1 MQRGHERWVPATR
14 IPDGPSCVLPGD
26 QQQAPP
32 ALSATVGII
41 DSSMISRR
49 VSVAEMLHIPSL
61 VPRLVA
67 SLAKTSLA
75 KNQEW
80 SRSCGTSV
88 REARSLACGASPC
101 VESVDGVQ
109 VAVVTGRDCGQPWGA
124 IFELPSR
131 NQPRVADRHRDGDG
145 PVRVDESSVE
155 KRTEQGR
162 FSGGCAQ

>member
-1 MQRGHERWVPATR
+1 MAVTPAFESPFEYPDATR
-14 IPDGPSCVLPGD
+14 KRALGSRHANTGRTSCVLPGD
-26 QQQAPP
+26 RQQAPP
-32 ALSATVGII
+32 ALSATVGIV

-49 VSVAEMLHIPSL
+49 VSVADMLHIPSL
-61 VPRLVA
+61 VP
-67 SLAKTSLA
+67 SLA

-88 REARSLACGASPC
+88 REARSLACGVSPC

-162 FSGGCAQ
+162 F